1 MKAYMQIRIRQLAT
15 SWVVAAGLL
24 LSGSGVA
31 MAATVTFNDTARDDT
46 VTVAVKDFQG
56 QFSLNGFFISGDGT
70 QSSTRPETPPLTFRG
85 VWLTPGVADQT
96 GTRTIYLVEASH
108 PNLLSDIF
116 TYSWNIG
123 GGTNSVGLIEG
134 TFQSDVNDEL
144 RTLIPVGTD
153 PSNIIVEGIR
163 PVLFSLPF
171 LSGALISD
179 VDPVPVP
186 GSLGLLAS
194 GLIWGPLLR
203 RAGASKVLASAH
215 RYDL

>member
-1 MKAYMQIRIRQLAT
+1 M
-15 SWVVAAGLL
+15 
-24 LSGSGVA
+24 
-31 MAATVTFNDTARDDT
+31 
-46 VTVAVKDFQG
+46 
-56 QFSLNGFFISGDGT
+56 
-70 QSSTRPETPPLTFRG
+70 
-85 VWLTPGVADQT
+85 
-96 GTRTIYLVEASH
+96 
-108 PNLLSDIF
+108 
-116 TYSWNIG
+116 
-123 GGTNSVGLIEG
+123 
-134 TFQSDVNDEL
+134 NDEL

-163 PVLFSLPF
+163 PVLFDLPF
-171 LSGALISD
+171 LNGALISD